1 MTPTEARERFS
12 AAGGAAVPDLRT
24 RRDPRWA
31 IPPRTAL
38 LALVIVAAVVAVGW
52 MWSASAQPS
61 DPVSVAEPRAT
72 PTLELTTDPAAPLLV
87 HVVGQVATPGLVE
100 LPTGSRVADALDAA
114 GGALPDADLTA
125 LNLAAPVQDG
135 AQVRVPAP
143 GEQAPTPAQGS
154 DAAAGLIDVN
164 RASATELEQ
173 LPGVGPVLAARIVAD
188 REENGPFG
196 SVDDLERV
204 SGIGPSVL
212 ATLRDQATT

>member
-1 MTPTEARERFS
+1 MTPTDARERFATAAS
-12 AAGGAAVPDLRT
+12 APSP
-24 RRDPRWA
+24 DPRARRPPRWS

-38 LALVIVAAVVAVGW
+38 LALAVIAAVVAVGW
-52 MWSASAQPS
+52 MWSASAQPAV
-61 DPVSVAEPRAT
+61 PVPVAEPRAT
-72 PTLELTTDPAAPLLV
+72 PTLEPTAAADDVPLLV
-87 HVVGQVATPGLVE
+87 HVVGQVAAPGLVE

-114 GGALPDADLTA
+114 GGALPHADLTA

-143 GEQAPTPAQGS
+143 GEQAPVTAEGS
-154 DAAAGLIDVN
+154 DATGLIDVN
-164 RASATELEQ
+164 RASASELEQ